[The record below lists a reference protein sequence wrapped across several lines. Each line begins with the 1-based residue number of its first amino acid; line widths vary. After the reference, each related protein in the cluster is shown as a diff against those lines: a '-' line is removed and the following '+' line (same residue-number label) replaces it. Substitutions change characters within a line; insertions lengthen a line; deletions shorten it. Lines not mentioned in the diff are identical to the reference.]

1 MPFDI
6 ALNIPGIL
14 CAAVICFAF
23 LALWFSDAL
32 FGPLLRK
39 WQRTAPDQV
48 TLPKFA
54 VQGFVILLFCTVMEV
69 FVDSIGAVGMNQ
81 GIYVGAAVWLLI
93 SLMHLTVSF
102 RFDLRS
108 MLVKAVYSAYFLV
121 ASVIA
126 AALLSMWR

>member
-6 ALNIPGIL
+6 ALNIPGIIS
-14 CAAVICFAF
+14 AAVVCFAF
-23 LALWFSDAL
+23 LALWTSDAL

-39 WQRTAPDQV
+39 FRTGTPAPL
-48 TLPKFA
+48 TLAKFG
-54 VQGFVILLFCTVMEV
+54 VQGSVVLLFCVVMEV

-81 GIYVGAAVWLLI
+81 GVYVGVAVWLLI

-108 MLVKAVYSAYFLV
+108 MAVKGIYSAYFLV

>member
-6 ALNIPGIL
+6 ALNIPGIIS
-14 CAAVICFAF
+14 AAVICFAF
-23 LALWFSDAL
+23 LTLWTSDAL
-32 FGPLLRK
+32 FGPLLR
-39 WQRTAPDQV
+39 QYRPANPAPL
-48 TLPKFA
+48 TLATFGVKGS
-54 VQGFVILLFCTVMEV
+54 VVLLYCVVMEV
-69 FVDSIGAVGMNQ
+69 FVDSIGAVGMYQ
-81 GIYVGAAVWLLI
+81 GVYVGAAVWLLI

-108 MLVKAVYSAYFLV
+108 MAVKGIYSAYFLV

>member
-6 ALNIPGIL
+6 ALNIPGIIS
-14 CAAVICFAF
+14 AAVICFAF
-23 LALWFSDAL
+23 LTLWFSDAL

-39 WQRTAPDQV
+39 VRPTVSEPV
-48 TLPKFA
+48 TLTKYA
-54 VQGFVILLFCTVMEV
+54 VQGTMILLFCTVMEV
-69 FVDSIGAVGMNQ
+69 FVDSIGAIGMFQ
-81 GIYVGAAVWLLI
+81 GVYVGVAVWLLI
-93 SLMHLTVSF
+93 TLMHLTVAV

-108 MLVKAVYSAYFLV
+108 LLVKGVYSAYFLV

>member
-6 ALNIPGIL
+6 ALNIPGIIS
-14 CAAVICFAF
+14 AAVICFAF
-23 LALWFSDAL
+23 LALWTSDAL

-39 WQRTAPDQV
+39 LRRSAPDSV

-54 VQGFVILLFCTVMEV
+54 VQAFIVLLFCTVMEV

-81 GIYVGAAVWLLI
+81 GVYVGSAVWLLI

-108 MLVKAVYSAYFLV
+108 MAVKGIYSAYFLV